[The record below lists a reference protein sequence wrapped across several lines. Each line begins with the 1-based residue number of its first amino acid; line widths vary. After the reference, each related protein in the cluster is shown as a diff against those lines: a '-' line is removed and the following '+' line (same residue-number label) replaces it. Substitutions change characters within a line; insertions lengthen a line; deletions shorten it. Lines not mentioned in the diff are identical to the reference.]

1 MTAPGTNNASRG
13 STLLEVLMAGA
24 ILVIGLTGVVTMML
38 RTSAGTR
45 DGANGFNAAAYGAST
60 LQELTA
66 LGFQNLT
73 VTGTLDSGV
82 SLLDAGI
89 VYDSSGRR
97 YGRLVSVT
105 AGGTSAFPTYNVAVQ
120 VEWRD
125 AAGQPRV
132 TSTSTIIGRAPD
144 AG

>member
-1 MTAPGTNNASRG
+1 MTTPVHPRPRG

-38 RTSAGTR
+38 RTSSGTR
-45 DGANGFNAAAYGAST
+45 DGATGFNAAAYAASA
-60 LQELTA
+60 LQEVTA
-66 LGFQNLT
+66 LGYQNLAIT
-73 VTGTLDSGV
+73 GSLDGGVGLRDGGTLY
-82 SLLDAGI
+82 DA
-89 VYDSSGRR
+89 SGRR

-105 AGGTSAFPTYNVAVQ
+105 SGGTAAFPTYQVAVQ

-125 AAGQPRV
+125 GTGRPRV
-132 TSTSTIIGRAPD
+132 TTTSTLIGRAPD

>member
-1 MTAPGTNNASRG
+1 MNPPRSRTARG

-24 ILVIGLTGVVTMML
+24 ILIIGLTGVVTMML
-38 RTSAGTR
+38 RTSASTR

-73 VTGTLDSGV
+73 VTGSLDGG
-82 SLLDAGI
+82 SLLDAGV
-89 VYDSSGRR
+89 VYDASGRR

-105 AGGTSAFPTYNVAVQ
+105 AGGTSAFPTYTVAVQ

-132 TSTSTIIGRAPD
+132 TTTSTIIGRAPD